1 MGKLFGWSRKGSAV
15 LPGDERPWTVREAAT
30 FVRVSPQTVYLWV
43 EQKKILHLRVT
54 VGIKTDLNPR
64 SSRPNSPLSTRCS
77 TRRRSVSVGH
87 VIARVGSIR
96 EF

>member
-1 MGKLFGWSRKGSAV
+1 MESQGSAV

-30 FVRVSPQTVYLWV
+30 FVGVSQQTVYLWV

-64 SSRPNSPLSTRCS
+64 SLRPNSPLSTGWFYTEEIGFS
-77 TRRRSVSVGH
+77 
-87 VIARVGSIR
+87 
-96 EF
+96 